1 MSPVTWLEVAENPE
15 AVSSLFDTPPSLQGV
30 EVFAVN
36 IDRDG
41 PTVELKIALSEYP
54 KTPQARWQM
63 QEANTVVMTLQLMA
77 VAHIEIQGWSTTN
90 SADIEI
96 ARGSEGHLQ
105 VVAAGGSFKMLARF
119 GFLRIVGLSA
129 YNRSGGP
136 HPR

>member
-1 MSPVTWLEVAENPE
+1 VTWLEIAQNPE

-41 PTVELKIALSEYP
+41 PTVELKIALREYP
-54 KTPQARWQM
+54 KAPPARWQM
-63 QEANTVVMTLQLMA
+63 QGANTVVMNLQLVA

-90 SADIEI
+90 RADIEI
-96 ARGSEGHLQ
+96 ARSSEGHLQ
-105 VVAAGGSFKMLARF
+105 VVVAGGSFKMMARF

-129 YNRSGGP
+129 YSLTGGP
-136 HPR
+136 HLR